1 MADTKGSTMEKS
13 KGVTS
18 PITASRQASNVRQNT
33 QTGVKPPTPERD
45 EVITT
50 LARLLDVMNSWPCK
64 ADGKMPKPL
73 ITAGHVMV
81 ALPLGGHVIRNSVTS
96 EGKMNFVVDDV
107 TVIPE

>member
-1 MADTKGSTMEKS
+1 MADTKGSITEKS

-18 PITASRQASNVRQNT
+18 PTTASRQASNARQNI
-33 QTGVKPPTPERD
+33 QIGAKPPTPERD

-50 LARLLDVMNSWPCK
+50 LARLLDVMDSWPCK
-64 ADGKMPKPL
+64 VDGKMPKPL
-73 ITAGHVMV
+73 ITTGHVMV